1 MNESIQ
7 STAAFRLNVVPLR
20 QDAERKTASTRLRLF
35 VERDVFVAR
44 RAEGIENA
52 CVFERLDAVR
62 NVAREIMRISGTED
76 SRIVA
81 CVHLH
86 SAAQNV
92 NDLFLRMLM

>member
-20 QDAERKTASTRLRLF
+20 LDGERKLRSARLRLL
-35 VERDVFVAR
+35 VERDVFVTR

-52 CVFERLDAVR
+52 CVFQRLDAVR

-76 SRIVA
+76 ARIVA
-81 CVHLH
+81 DVHLH
-86 SAAQNV
+86 SAAQDV